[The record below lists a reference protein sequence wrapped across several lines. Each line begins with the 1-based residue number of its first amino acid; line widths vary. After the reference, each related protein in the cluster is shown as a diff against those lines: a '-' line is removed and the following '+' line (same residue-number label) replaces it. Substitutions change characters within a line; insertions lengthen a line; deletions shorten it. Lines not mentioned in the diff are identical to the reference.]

1 MSTEMMIL
9 VDEHDNPI
17 GEMEKMEAHR
27 KGLLH
32 RAFSGFAF
40 NDRRELLIQRRA
52 LGKYHNPGIWA
63 NTVCSHP
70 RKGESAADAARR
82 RAREELGFEADFADI
97 GNFIYRAE
105 FPNGLTE
112 HELDHVCVAAYGG
125 QEIRPN
131 PDEVCDWRWIA
142 RGALES
148 EIAGAP
154 EKFSYWLREILA
166 RGIVDGWF

>member
-1 MSTEMMIL
+1 MEMMVL
-9 VDEHDNPI
+9 VDEHGNPI

-32 RAFSGFAF
+32 RAFSGFVF
-40 NDRRELLIQRRA
+40 NGTRELLIQRRA

-70 RKGESAADAARR
+70 RRGEAVADAAKRR
-82 RAREELGFEADFADI
+82 LREELGFETDFAEV
-97 GNFIYRAE
+97 GKFIYRAE
-105 FPNGLTE
+105 FPNGLAE
-112 HELDHVCVAAYGG
+112 HEFDHVCVAAYGG

-131 PDEVCDWRWIA
+131 PAEVCGWRWVA
-142 RGALES
+142 RGVLVAEVA
-148 EIAGAP
+148 EAP

-166 RGIVDGWF
+166 RGIVDEWF